1 MSWEISNNI
10 SSYLT
15 CCKEASK
22 NEDLFNN
29 FKQDSRYRQI
39 LEHVSDQEA
48 KQYLKELTVPIL
60 EVLKY
65 LDSFKITR

>member
-39 LEHVSDQEA
+39 LEHVSHVE
-48 KQYLKELTVPIL
+48 T
-60 EVLKY
+60 
-65 LDSFKITR
+65 S